1 MNSNAELENICNT
14 QKILY
19 IIILFQELVQVF
31 NFHRFDN
38 PKHATNKKD
47 PQRHNYETKGLSI
60 VNLLFAAARGDLSAL
75 RR

>member
-1 MNSNAELENICNT
+1 M
-14 QKILY
+14 
-19 IIILFQELVQVF
+19 LFVQEMVRVF

-47 PQRHNYETKGLSI
+47 PQRHKYETKGLSI
-60 VNLLFAAARGDLSAL
+60 VNLLFAAARGDLAAL